1 MGQSKPSVKELLMD
15 NLLLKEVEYKTEETN
30 FGVWRR
36 YGYINGTSY
45 HEFKSHASWMGM
57 PLVHYT
63 YGRNPETG
71 KRVCAKGVIAVGCFA
86 RGIVSVGIF
95 SAGLL
100 AFGLLTIGLITVGL
114 VAIGVIFGLGQLATG
129 VVALGQFAIGVLF
142 AAGQFAIGRIAIG
155 QFAFGKYVLA
165 QIGFGEFVWSVKR
178 ADPEAI
184 EFFKSLPVIR
194 FFIP

>member
-1 MGQSKPSVKELLMD
+1 MD